1 MTKNKKISLGIA
13 AAMVLSIFLP
23 FVKLGILSM
32 SLLDAVQIGESPE
45 LILLLIL
52 IITFGVLTY
61 MDKHLF
67 ARICSVIILFSLLYG
82 AYNMAD
88 AQSGLSQL
96 DVDINIFKLLGLGAY
111 LLLISSVLGVVF
123 SKPEEK

>member
-1 MTKNKKISLGIA
+1 MSKNKKISLGIA

-32 SLLDAVQIGESPE
+32 SLFDVVQLGESPE
-45 LILLLIL
+45 LILLLVL
-52 IITFGVLTY
+52 IIAFGVLTF

-67 ARICSVIILFSLLYG
+67 ARICSVIILLALLYG
-82 AYNMAD
+82 AYKLAD

-96 DVDINIFKLLGLGAY
+96 NADINIFNILGFGAY
-111 LLLISSVLGVVF
+111 LLLLSSGLGIIF
-123 SKPEEK
+123 SRPE